1 MTPPEPRGTSGY
13 AEVAPALLALR
24 LPFDEVHAPILHLMP
39 TQPSR
44 ILDVGAGPGHD
55 SATFAGMGHQV
66 VAVEPTEA
74 LRAGAMQLY
83 AGLPITWL
91 NDRLPHLDQLR
102 ARAEQPFDFILL
114 SGVWMHLDPA
124 ERRVGL
130 PRLAALL
137 ADGGVLAISLR
148 HGPAPPGRIMY
159 EVTPDETIALAA
171 QSGLTPVVN
180 LATGSLQPV
189 NRAAGVT
196 WTRLAF
202 VRAEPQAQAN
212 T

>member
-1 MTPPEPRGTSGY
+1 MDPPEPPGTSGY
-13 AEVAPALLALR
+13 AYVAPALLARR
-24 LPFDEVHAPILHLMP
+24 LPFEEVHGPILHLMP
-39 TQPSR
+39 AQPSR
-44 ILDVGAGPGHD
+44 ILDVGSGPGHD
-55 SATFAGMGHQV
+55 AATFAGLGHHV

-74 LRAGAMQLY
+74 LRAGAIQLY
-83 AGLPITWL
+83 GDLPITWL
-91 NDRLPHLDQLR
+91 NDCLPHLDQLR
-102 ARAEQPFDFILL
+102 AKGEEAFAFILL

-124 ERRVGL
+124 ERRIGL

-148 HGPAPPGRIMY
+148 HGPAPAGRIMY
-159 EVTPDETIALAA
+159 EVTAQETTALAA
-171 QSGLTPVVN
+171 QSGLAPVVN

-202 VRAEPQAQAN
+202 VRIGPSPATA
-212 T
+212 